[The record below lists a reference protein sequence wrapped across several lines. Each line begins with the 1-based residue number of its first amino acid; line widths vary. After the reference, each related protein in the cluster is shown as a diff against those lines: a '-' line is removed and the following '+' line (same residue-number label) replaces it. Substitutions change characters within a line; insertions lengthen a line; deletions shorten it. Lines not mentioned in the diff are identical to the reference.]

1 MLTIYYSVKKQVN
14 SLILFLKFK
23 HVNMCP
29 RNLYVWLSLGVEIFT
44 NIFYSLRLWHFLIFY
59 DKNIQRHTTFAIRKI
74 TEKKEISD
82 FTNRKLFML
91 SQGNLLNY
99 HLRILEVDIP
109 STTQIL
115 TLIALSANGGYWQSA
130 TEHKITS

>member
-1 MLTIYYSVKKQVN
+1 MIKTYRDTRLLQLEKLLKK
-14 SLILFLKFK
+14 
-23 HVNMCP
+23 
-29 RNLYVWLSLGVEIFT
+29 R
-44 NIFYSLRLWHFLIFY
+44 
-59 DKNIQRHTTFAIRKI
+59 
-74 TEKKEISD
+74 EISV